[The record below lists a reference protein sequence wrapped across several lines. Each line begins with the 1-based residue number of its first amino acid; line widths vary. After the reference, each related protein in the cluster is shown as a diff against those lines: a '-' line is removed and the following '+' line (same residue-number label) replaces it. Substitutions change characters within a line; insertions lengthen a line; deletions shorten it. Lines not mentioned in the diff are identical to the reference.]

1 MKRDYRRILMYGL
14 VMFICVIVIVV
25 MAFLS
30 QEKIDGHQLEY
41 QKVITENQDNIR
53 VLEEKI
59 LTLEKE
65 NKSLQKQLTDVMSMR
80 SDEATQSQIMRD
92 LLDIYETYKSGDV
105 EEAKKT
111 FAKIEPMGF
120 DDNALAYYE
129 LLKDYL
135 EK

>member
-92 LLDIYETYKSGDV
+92 LLDIYEAYKSGDV